1 MPSPCELAIVLQ
13 TASEAAVATD
23 NRQFSRSSSRYCPHS
38 LSSSSHAAAHIHWR
52 PRSGLSSS
60 SFSAFSLAAS
70 GAAGGDIGSGDSNAD
85 EVDEEGDSS
94 GGTQSGS
101 SSSSSSICV
110 GRVEEVR
117 RRLSC
122 NGSRVTL
129 FKLVGGGATAEVS

>member
-129 FKLVGGGATAEVS
+129 FKLVGGRATAEVS